1 MNRPPWK
8 ERRRRIDLALI
19 FCASLIVWLLWRNTG
34 NAVDQAAITTA
45 FGVGAVLLSVYT
57 GAATIDD
64 NNVMKRLG
72 PDAYRDEEPPA

>member
-19 FCASLIVWLLWRNTG
+19 FCAGLIVWLLWRNTG
-34 NAVDQAAITTA
+34 SAVDQAAITTA
-45 FGVGAVLLSVYT
+45 FGVCVILLSVYT

-64 NNVMKRLG
+64 NNVMKHMG
-72 PDAYRDEEPPA
+72 PAAYDDRAPGP